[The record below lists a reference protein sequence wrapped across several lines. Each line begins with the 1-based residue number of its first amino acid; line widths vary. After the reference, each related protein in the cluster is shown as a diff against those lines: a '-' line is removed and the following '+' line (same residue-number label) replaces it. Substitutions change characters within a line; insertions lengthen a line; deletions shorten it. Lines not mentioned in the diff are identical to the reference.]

1 MQESGVR
8 SQESGVRGQESGVRS
23 QESGAGDQETMGGAA
38 LLNFNAQCP
47 IPISDYPVITLAHG
61 GGGRL
66 TQMLID
72 RMFVP
77 AFGAQPGGGHDG
89 AILSILGFDS
99 TAAPAE
105 GEAIPGAVSGIAG
118 DVRTT
123 LHTPAHSLPV
133 GRSTLHAPRSTPRLA
148 FSTDS
153 FVITPRFFPGGDIG
167 SLAVHGTVNDLAM
180 CGARPLVLSVGFIL
194 EEGLPM
200 DELWRVVS
208 SLARAAREAGVSV
221 VTGDTKVVER
231 GKGDG
236 VYINTSGIGVIP
248 SGIEIAPKRVRPGD
262 LVLINGPIAQHGIAI
277 MSVREGLSFETTIE
291 SDSASLHDLVA
302 GVLAAAGEQVHV
314 LRDPTRGGLSSTL
327 NEIAVQAAVGIR
339 LTETSIP
346 IHEQVRGACEI
357 LGLDPLYVANEGK
370 CLLIVAREAGEAVL
384 AALRRHP
391 LGREAAVIGEVV
403 ADHPGR
409 VVLRSRIGGQRIV
422 DMLSGEQLPR
432 IC

>member
-1 MQESGVR
+1 
-8 SQESGVRGQESGVRS
+8 
-23 QESGAGDQETMGGAA
+23 
-38 LLNFNAQCP
+38 
-47 IPISDYPVITLAHG
+47 
-61 GGGRL
+61 
-66 TQMLID
+66 MLID

-77 AFGAQPGGGHDG
+77 AFGPQPGGGHDG
-89 AILSILGFDS
+89 AILPL
-99 TAAPAE
+99 TAFAAAGSVP
-105 GEAIPGAVSGIAG
+105 GES
-118 DVRTT
+118 
-123 LHTPAHSLPV
+123 
-133 GRSTLHAPRSTPRLA
+133 RLA

-180 CGARPLVLSVGFIL
+180 CGARPLALSVGFIL

-200 DELWRVVS
+200 DELWRVVR
-208 SLARAAREAGVSV
+208 SLAWAAREAGVSV

-236 VYINTSGIGVIP
+236 IYINTSGIGVIP
-248 SGIEIAPKRVRPGD
+248 PGIEISPERARPGD
-262 LVLINGPIAQHGIAI
+262 LLLINGPIAQHGIAI
-277 MSVREGLSFETTIE
+277 MSVREGLAFETTIE
-291 SDSASLHDLVA
+291 SDSAPLHELVS
-302 GVLAAAGEQVHV
+302 GVLAVAGEQVHV

-327 NEIAVQAAVGIR
+327 NEIAVQAKVGIR
-339 LTETSIP
+339 LNEASIP
-346 IHEQVRGACEI
+346 IHEEVRGACEI

-370 CLLIVAREAGEAVL
+370 CLLIVAREAGETVL
-384 AALRRHP
+384 AALRQHP
-391 LGREAAVIGEVV
+391 LGREAALIGEVV

>member
-1 MQESGVR
+1 M
-8 SQESGVRGQESGVRS
+8 
-23 QESGAGDQETMGGAA
+23 
-38 LLNFNAQCP
+38 
-47 IPISDYPVITLAHG
+47 
-61 GGGRL
+61 
-66 TQMLID
+66 
-72 RMFVP
+72 
-77 AFGAQPGGGHDG
+77 
-89 AILSILGFDS
+89 
-99 TAAPAE
+99 
-105 GEAIPGAVSGIAG
+105 
-118 DVRTT
+118 
-123 LHTPAHSLPV
+123 
-133 GRSTLHAPRSTPRLA
+133 
-148 FSTDS
+148 
-153 FVITPRFFPGGDIG
+153 
-167 SLAVHGTVNDLAM
+167 HGTVNDLAM

-236 VYINTSGIGVIP
+236 IYINTSGIGVMP
-248 SGIEIAPKRVRPGD
+248 PGIEISPDRARPGD
-262 LVLINGPIAQHGIAI
+262 LLLINGPIAQHGIAI

-302 GVLAAAGEQVHV
+302 SVLAAAGEQVHV
-314 LRDPTRGGLSSTL
+314 LRDPHARGGLSSTL

-346 IHEQVRGACEI
+346 IHEEVRGACEI

-370 CLLIVAREAGEAVL
+370 CLFIVAREAGEAVL
-384 AALRRHP
+384 AALKAHP
-391 LGREAAVIGEVV
+391 LGQEAALIGEVV